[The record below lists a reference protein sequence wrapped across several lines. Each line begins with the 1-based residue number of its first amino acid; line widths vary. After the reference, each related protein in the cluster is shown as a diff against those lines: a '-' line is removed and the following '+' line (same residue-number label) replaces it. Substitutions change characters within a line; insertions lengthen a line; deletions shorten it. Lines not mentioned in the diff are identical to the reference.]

1 MCFCDKY
8 EVRIFW
14 SLWVK
19 SLLEVHLSSR
29 SYGYSNYKETGP
41 PHFFMSCQAILPF
54 EMCLK
59 LITLVV
65 SIHRLMSI
73 LVMLP
78 PEALE
83 TVIAGNYLRISIHL
97 LLRNC
102 WLAATIGSY
111 CASYRYPPKI
121 ITLYSDERRRCK
133 TGGLI
138 KTLNEMNASR
148 ESSAAY
154 QRGGALI
161 TMFMSH
167 TVLTKKLPL
176 A

>member
-1 MCFCDKY
+1 
-8 EVRIFW
+8 
-14 SLWVK
+14 
-19 SLLEVHLSSR
+19 
-29 SYGYSNYKETGP
+29 
-41 PHFFMSCQAILPF
+41 
-54 EMCLK
+54 MCLT

-83 TVIAGNYLRISIHL
+83 TVIAGKYLRISLHL
-97 LLRNC
+97 LLRKC
-102 WLAATIGSY
+102 WLATAIGSH
-111 CASYRYPPKI
+111 CASYRYPLKI
-121 ITLYSDERRRCK
+121 TTLYSHERQRCK

-138 KTLNEMNASR
+138 KILNEMNASR
-148 ESSAAY
+148 ESSAVY

-161 TMFMSH
+161 RMFMSH